1 MEKFS
6 IKLKVWRQKNNE
18 TQGKFAN
25 YDVDDLN
32 EHMSFLEMLDVLNER
47 LISSREEPIAFEHD
61 CREGI
66 CGSCSMVINGKP
78 HGPLKGTTTC
88 QLHMYHFNDGDN
100 ITIEPWRAKSFQVIG
115 AWFAFGV
122 IERLNKLE
130 TADILFKE
138 DLLKRA
144 EQEPKNLEIFM
155 LLEELFK
162 TSDKHQESIDQN
174 IHTQIKLDH
183 LEEQLSK
190 ALSDIEKIKDKV
202 RQNGNS
208 HSIDNVSR

>member
-1 MEKFS
+1 MK
-6 IKLKVWRQKNNE
+6 INE
-18 TQGKFAN
+18 NTNIGLPLRN
-25 YDVDDLN
+25 
-32 EHMSFLEMLDVLNER
+32 
-47 LISSREEPIAFEHD
+47 LIGLIGA
-61 CREGI
+61 I
-66 CGSCSMVINGKP
+66 
-78 HGPLKGTTTC
+78 
-88 QLHMYHFNDGDN
+88 
-100 ITIEPWRAKSFQVIG
+100 VIG

-162 TSDKHQESIDQN
+162 QTDKQQLSIDQN

-190 ALSDIEKIKDKV
+190 ALRDIEKLKDKV
-202 RQNGNS
+202 RENGNS
-208 HSIDNVSR
+208 HSVNNVLR

>member
-1 MEKFS
+1 MK
-6 IKLKVWRQKNNE
+6 INE
-18 TQGKFAN
+18 NTNIGLPLRN
-25 YDVDDLN
+25 
-32 EHMSFLEMLDVLNER
+32 
-47 LISSREEPIAFEHD
+47 LIGLIGA
-61 CREGI
+61 I
-66 CGSCSMVINGKP
+66 
-78 HGPLKGTTTC
+78 
-88 QLHMYHFNDGDN
+88 
-100 ITIEPWRAKSFQVIG
+100 VIG

-162 TSDKHQESIDQN
+162 QTDKQQESIDQN

-190 ALSDIEKIKDKV
+190 ALKDIETLKDKV
-202 RQNGNS
+202 RENGNS
-208 HSIDNVSR
+208 HSVNNVSR